1 MQLRFKPSP
10 LIEASASFAIAF
22 LLVIAWL
29 FFDRSIAADV
39 IVGASNIAFI
49 FMFPI
54 FTGWALIGLLV
65 RDRDHWFRA
74 VANLSVTLVMS
85 FGISFLVIPPEA
97 QLSDPKVAALTEQN
111 IRALIVALLAN
122 LIAGTLSYL
131 FFIERAKDKKNS
143 TAYRVINT
151 AASAPKKRKK
161 K

>member
-1 MQLRFKPSP
+1 LRFKPSP
-10 LIEASASFAIAF
+10 LVEACASFAIAF
-22 LLVIAWL
+22 LIVIAWL

-54 FTGWALIGLLV
+54 FTGWALVGLLV
-65 RDRDHWFRA
+65 RDRSHWFRA
-74 VANLSVTLVMS
+74 IVNLAVTLVMS
-85 FGISFLVIPPEA
+85 FGISFLVIPPDA
-97 QLSDPKVAALTEQN
+97 QLSDPKVAAMTEQN

-122 LIAGTLSYL
+122 LIAGALTYL
-131 FFIERAKDKKNS
+131 FFIAQAKDKKNS

-151 AASAPKKRKK
+151 APSAPNKRKK

>member
-1 MQLRFKPSP
+1 LRFKPSP
-10 LIEASASFAIAF
+10 LVEASASFAIAF
-22 LLVIAWL
+22 LIVIAWL

-54 FTGWALIGLLV
+54 FTGWALVGLLV
-65 RDRDHWFRA
+65 RDRSHWFRA
-74 VANLSVTLVMS
+74 IANLAVTLVMS
-85 FGISFLVIPPEA
+85 FGISFLVIPPDA
-97 QLSDPKVAALTEQN
+97 QLSDPKVAAMTEQN

-122 LIAGTLSYL
+122 LIAGALTYL
-131 FFIERAKDKKNS
+131 VFIAQAKDKKTT

-151 AASAPKKRKK
+151 GPSAPNKRKK

>member
-1 MQLRFKPSP
+1 LRFKPSP
-10 LIEASASFAIAF
+10 LVEASASFAIAF
-22 LLVIAWL
+22 LIVIAWL

-54 FTGWALIGLLV
+54 FTGWALVGLLV
-65 RDRDHWFRA
+65 RDRSHWFRA
-74 VANLSVTLVMS
+74 IANLAVTLVMS
-85 FGISFLVIPPEA
+85 FGISFLVIPPDA
-97 QLSDPKVAALTEQN
+97 QLSDPKVAAMTEQN

-122 LIAGTLSYL
+122 LIAGALTYL
-131 FFIERAKDKKNS
+131 VFIAKAKYKKNT

-151 AASAPKKRKK
+151 GPSAPNKRKK

>member
-1 MQLRFKPSP
+1 LRFKPSP
-10 LIEASASFAIAF
+10 LVEASASFAIAF
-22 LLVIAWL
+22 LIVIAWL

-49 FMFPI
+49 FMFPV
-54 FTGWALIGLLV
+54 FTGWALVGLLI
-65 RDRDHWFRA
+65 RDRSHWFRA
-74 VANLSVTLVMS
+74 IANIAVTLVML
-85 FGISFLVIPPEA
+85 FGISFLVIPPDA
-97 QLSDPKVAALTEQN
+97 QLSDPKVAAMTEQN

-122 LIAGTLSYL
+122 LIAGTLTYL

-151 AASAPKKRKK
+151 APSAPNKRKK

>member
-1 MQLRFKPSP
+1 MRFKPSP
-10 LIEASASFAIAF
+10 LVEASASFASAF
-22 LLVIAWL
+22 LIVIAWL

-54 FTGWALIGLLV
+54 FTGWALVGLLV
-65 RDRDHWFRA
+65 RERSHWFRA
-74 VANLSVTLVMS
+74 IANLAVTLVMS
-85 FGISFLVIPPEA
+85 FGISFLVIPPDA
-97 QLSDPKVAALTEQN
+97 QLSDPKVAAMTEQN

-122 LIAGTLSYL
+122 LIAGALTYL
-131 FFIERAKDKKNS
+131 VFIAQAKDKKNS

-151 AASAPKKRKK
+151 APSAPNKRKK

>member
-1 MQLRFKPSP
+1 MRFKPSP
-10 LIEASASFAIAF
+10 LVEASASFAIAF
-22 LLVIAWL
+22 LIVIAWL

-54 FTGWALIGLLV
+54 FTGWALVGLLV
-65 RDRDHWFRA
+65 RDRSHWFRA
-74 VANLSVTLVMS
+74 IANLAVTLVMS
-85 FGISFLVIPPEA
+85 FGISFLVIPPDA
-97 QLSDPKVAALTEQN
+97 QLSDPKVAAMTEQN

-122 LIAGTLSYL
+122 LIAGALTYL
-131 FFIERAKDKKNS
+131 LLIQQAKDKKNS

-151 AASAPKKRKK
+151 APSAPNKRKK

>member
-1 MQLRFKPSP
+1 MRFKPSP
-10 LIEASASFAIAF
+10 LVEASASFAIAF
-22 LLVIAWL
+22 LIVIAWL

-49 FMFPI
+49 FMFPV
-54 FTGWALIGLLV
+54 FTGWALAGLLI
-65 RDRDHWFRA
+65 RDRSHWFRA
-74 VANLSVTLVMS
+74 IANIAVTLVML
-85 FGISFLVIPPEA
+85 FGISFLVIPPDA
-97 QLSDPKVAALTEQN
+97 QLSDPKVAAMTEQN

-122 LIAGTLSYL
+122 LIAGTLTYL

-151 AASAPKKRKK
+151 APSAPNKRKK

>member
-1 MQLRFKPSP
+1 MRFKPSP
-10 LIEASASFAIAF
+10 LVEASASFAIAF

-54 FTGWALIGLLV
+54 FTGWALVGLLV
-65 RDRDHWFRA
+65 RDRAHWFRA
-74 VANLSVTLVMS
+74 VANLAVTLVMS
-85 FGISFLVIPPEA
+85 FGISFLVIPPDA
-97 QLSDPKVAALTEQN
+97 QLTDPQVAALTEQN

-122 LIAGTLSYL
+122 LIAGALTYL
-131 FFIERAKDKKNS
+131 FFIEQAKDKKNS

>member
-1 MQLRFKPSP
+1 MRFKPSP
-10 LIEASASFAIAF
+10 LVEASASFAIAF
-22 LLVIAWL
+22 LIGIAWL

-54 FTGWALIGLLV
+54 FTGWALVGLLV
-65 RDRDHWFRA
+65 RDRSHWFRA
-74 VANLSVTLVMS
+74 VANLAVTLVMS
-85 FGISFLVIPPEA
+85 FGISFLVIPPDA
-97 QLSDPKVAALTEQN
+97 QLSDPKVAAMTEQN

-122 LIAGTLSYL
+122 LIAGALTYL
-131 FFIERAKDKKNS
+131 VFIAQAKDKKNT

-151 AASAPKKRKK
+151 GPSAPNKRKK

>member
-1 MQLRFKPSP
+1 LRFKPSP
-10 LIEASASFAIAF
+10 LVEASASFAIAF
-22 LLVIAWL
+22 LIVIAWL

-49 FMFPI
+49 FMFPV
-54 FTGWALIGLLV
+54 FTGWALVGLLI
-65 RDRDHWFRA
+65 RDRSHWFRA
-74 VANLSVTLVMS
+74 IANIAVTLVML
-85 FGISFLVIPPEA
+85 FGISFLVIPPDA
-97 QLSDPKVAALTEQN
+97 QLSDPKVAAMTEQN

-122 LIAGTLSYL
+122 LIAGTLAYI

-151 AASAPKKRKK
+151 APSAPNKRKK

>member
-1 MQLRFKPSP
+1 MRFKPSP
-10 LIEASASFAIAF
+10 LVEASASFAIAF
-22 LLVIAWL
+22 LIVIAWL

-49 FMFPI
+49 FMFPV
-54 FTGWALIGLLV
+54 FTGWALVGLLI
-65 RDRDHWFRA
+65 RDRSHWFRA
-74 VANLSVTLVMS
+74 IANIAVTLVML
-85 FGISFLVIPPEA
+85 FGISFLVIPPDA
-97 QLSDPKVAALTEQN
+97 QLSDPKVAAMTEQN

-122 LIAGTLSYL
+122 LIAGTLAYI

-151 AASAPKKRKK
+151 APSAPNKRKK

>member
-1 MQLRFKPSP
+1 MRFKPSP
-10 LIEASASFAIAF
+10 LVEASASFAIAF
-22 LLVIAWL
+22 LIVIAWL

-54 FTGWALIGLLV
+54 FTGWALVGLLV
-65 RDRDHWFRA
+65 RDRAHWFRA
-74 VANLSVTLVMS
+74 VANLAVTLVMS

-122 LIAGTLSYL
+122 LIAGGLAYL
-131 FFIERAKDKKNS
+131 IFIERAKDKKNS

-151 AASAPKKRKK
+151 TSNTSNKRKK

>member
-1 MQLRFKPSP
+1 MRSKPSP

-54 FTGWALIGLLV
+54 FTGWALVGLLV
-65 RDRDHWFRA
+65 RDRAHWFRA
-74 VANLSVTLVMS
+74 VANLAVTLVMS
-85 FGISFLVIPPEA
+85 FGISFLVIPPDA
-97 QLSDPKVAALTEQN
+97 QLSDPKIAALTEQN

-122 LIAGTLSYL
+122 LVAGALAYL
-131 FFIERAKDKKNS
+131 FFIEQAKKKKNS

-151 AASAPKKRKK
+151 TATAKPKRKK

>member
-1 MQLRFKPSP
+1 MRFKPSP
-10 LIEASASFAIAF
+10 LVEASASFAIAF
-22 LLVIAWL
+22 LIVIAWL

-49 FMFPI
+49 FMFPV
-54 FTGWALIGLLV
+54 FTGWALVGLLI
-65 RDRDHWFRA
+65 RDRSHWFRA
-74 VANLSVTLVMS
+74 IANIAVTLVML
-85 FGISFLVIPPEA
+85 FGISFLVIPPDA
-97 QLSDPKVAALTEQN
+97 QLSDPKVAAMTEQN

-122 LIAGTLSYL
+122 LIAGTLAYL

-151 AASAPKKRKK
+151 APSAPNKRKK

>member
-1 MQLRFKPSP
+1 MRFKPSP
-10 LIEASASFAIAF
+10 LVEASASFAIAF
-22 LLVIAWL
+22 LIVIAWL

-54 FTGWALIGLLV
+54 FTGWALVGLLV
-65 RDRDHWFRA
+65 RDRPHWFRA
-74 VANLSVTLVMS
+74 VANLAVTLVMS
-85 FGISFLVIPPEA
+85 FGISFLVIPPDA
-97 QLSDPKVAALTEQN
+97 QLSDPKVAAMTEQN

-122 LIAGTLSYL
+122 LIAGALTYL
-131 FFIERAKDKKNS
+131 VFIAQSKDKKNT

-151 AASAPKKRKK
+151 GLSAPNKRKK

>member
-1 MQLRFKPSP
+1 MRFKPSP
-10 LIEASASFAIAF
+10 LVEASASFAIAF
-22 LLVIAWL
+22 LIVIAWL

-49 FMFPI
+49 FMFPV
-54 FTGWALIGLLV
+54 FTGWALVGLLI
-65 RDRDHWFRA
+65 RDRSHWFRA
-74 VANLSVTLVMS
+74 IANIAVTLVML
-85 FGISFLVIPPEA
+85 FGISFLVIPPDA
-97 QLSDPKVAALTEQN
+97 QLSDPKVAAMTEQN

-122 LIAGTLSYL
+122 LIAGTLAYL

-151 AASAPKKRKK
+151 APSASNKRKK

>member
-1 MQLRFKPSP
+1 LRFKPSP
-10 LIEASASFAIAF
+10 LVEASASFAIAF
-22 LLVIAWL
+22 LIVIAWL

-54 FTGWALIGLLV
+54 FTGWALVGLLV
-65 RDRDHWFRA
+65 RDRSHWFRA
-74 VANLSVTLVMS
+74 IANLAVTLVMS
-85 FGISFLVIPPEA
+85 FGISFLVIPPDA
-97 QLSDPKVAALTEQN
+97 QLSDPKVAAMTEQN

-122 LIAGTLSYL
+122 LIAGALTYL
-131 FFIERAKDKKNS
+131 VFSAKAKDKKNT

-151 AASAPKKRKK
+151 GPSAPNKRKK

>member
-1 MQLRFKPSP
+1 MRFKPSP
-10 LIEASASFAIAF
+10 LVEASASFAIAF
-22 LLVIAWL
+22 LIVIAWL

-54 FTGWALIGLLV
+54 FTGWALVGLLV
-65 RDRDHWFRA
+65 RDRAHWFRA
-74 VANLSVTLVMS
+74 VANLAVTLVMS
-85 FGISFLVIPPEA
+85 FGISFLVIPPDA

-122 LIAGTLSYL
+122 LIAGALAYL

-151 AASAPKKRKK
+151 TPSAPNKRKK

>member
-1 MQLRFKPSP
+1 MRFKPSP
-10 LIEASASFAIAF
+10 LVEASASFAIAF
-22 LLVIAWL
+22 LIVIAWL

-54 FTGWALIGLLV
+54 FTGWALVGLLV
-65 RDRDHWFRA
+65 RDRSHWFRA
-74 VANLSVTLVMS
+74 IANLAVTLVMS
-85 FGISFLVIPPEA
+85 FGISFLVIPPDA
-97 QLSDPKVAALTEQN
+97 QLTDPKVAAMTEQN

-122 LIAGTLSYL
+122 LIAGALTYL
-131 FFIERAKDKKNS
+131 FFIAQAKDKKNS

-151 AASAPKKRKK
+151 APSAPNKRKK

>member
-1 MQLRFKPSP
+1 LRFKPSP
-10 LIEASASFAIAF
+10 LVEASASFAIAF
-22 LLVIAWL
+22 LIVIAWL

-54 FTGWALIGLLV
+54 FTGWALVGLLV
-65 RDRDHWFRA
+65 RDRSHWFRA
-74 VANLSVTLVMS
+74 IANLAVTLVMS
-85 FGISFLVIPPEA
+85 FGISFLVIPPDA
-97 QLSDPKVAALTEQN
+97 QLSDPKVAAMTEQN

-122 LIAGTLSYL
+122 LIAGALTYL
-131 FFIERAKDKKNS
+131 LLIQQAKDKKNS

-151 AASAPKKRKK
+151 APSAPNKRKK

>member
-1 MQLRFKPSP
+1 MRFKPSP
-10 LIEASASFAIAF
+10 LVEASASFAVAF
-22 LLVIAWL
+22 LIVVAWL

-49 FMFPI
+49 FMFPV
-54 FTGWALIGLLV
+54 FTGWALVGLLV
-65 RDRDHWFRA
+65 RDRSHWFRA
-74 VANLSVTLVMS
+74 VSNIAVTLVML

-97 QLSDPKVAALTEQN
+97 QLSDPKVAAMTEQN

-122 LIAGTLSYL
+122 LIAGALTYL
-131 FFIERAKDKKNS
+131 LFIQQAKDKKSS

-151 AASAPKKRKK
+151 APSTPNKRKK